1 MLKLEFQEDCCD
13 SMAFK
18 IAPSNS
24 PIISCLN
31 FISIPTQVVI
41 SKPDSNFK
49 HGPTIKFQWKGNEVD
64 DDVGVI
70 EFGTKFFC
78 RLS

>member
-1 MLKLEFQEDCCD
+1 
-13 SMAFK
+13 
-18 IAPSNS
+18 
-24 PIISCLN
+24 
-31 FISIPTQVVI
+31 VVI